1 MDFGS
6 IVESL
11 SNGPFN
17 WATGPITSA
26 CAHNCFDKNHYHR
39 YCGCALH
46 AIDSSFKGS
55 SACSPSSKVKL
66 SGPGGRS
73 GRMYRSISVQNLG
86 EKKFQSGNASC
97 NYSGD
102 EPASPATLGQTSFS
116 SSFSSLSQLSLGK
129 DELQSVQTL
138 TLVEELA
145 SFINMMN
152 DEDVTLN
159 SEHIDDETA
168 SDASGS
174 AVEQDESAYASSTIS
189 YSSQQIGVPSRSI
202 SPKPLHGLVTV
213 TKFAP
218 EQVRPLRNSLLEKLS
233 IRAPSPRL
241 VDTAVRMSY
250 SPGHRTIASC
260 GR

>member
-46 AIDSSFKGS
+46 AIDSAFKGS
-55 SACSPSSKVKL
+55 PARSPSSKVKV
-66 SGPGGRS
+66 SGSGNRS
-73 GRMYRSISVQNLG
+73 GRMYRSISVQNFG
-86 EKKFQSGNASC
+86 EKKFQSCNISC

-102 EPASPATLGQTSFS
+102 EPASPAAFSPSSFS
-116 SSFSSLSQLSLGK
+116 SSVSSLSQLGFGRDDL
-129 DELQSVQTL
+129 LSVETL

-145 SFINMMN
+145 SFINLMK
-152 DEDVTLN
+152 DEDAGSNT
-159 SEHIDDETA
+159 ERDYDEIE

-174 AVEQDESAYASSTIS
+174 AADEDEGSHASWTIS
-189 YSSQQIGVPSRSI
+189 YSSQPILVPSRSL
-202 SPKPLHGLVTV
+202 SPKALNGLVSTA
-213 TKFAP
+213 KIAP
-218 EQVRPLRNSLLEKLS
+218 DHVRPLRLSLLEKLS
-233 IRAPSPRL
+233 NRPPSPRL
-241 VDTAVRMSY
+241 DAAVKRVV
-250 SPGHRTIASC
+250 
-260 GR
+260 